1 MRKDFLGFV
10 IRIILLL
17 PLYNCYS
24 QNKVEDDRIIVN
36 IQKKGATLS
45 PQMYG
50 IFFEEINY
58 AGDGG
63 LYAELVQNRSF
74 EDGHLPKGF
83 SLRGNILVPPQVK
96 YHLTGEVKKIDDRKM
111 RWNPDPIRGWSLQA
125 KYPTAANIKTTDEHP
140 FFETAPHSLEVSIKD
155 ASEEIAV
162 VNSGFWGMNIENK
175 GTYFLRSIIRIS
187 PEYKGKV
194 EARLIAEN
202 GRVLAVGEGKATITA
217 TTTDGTDLSHSV
229 EVTVKPVI
237 HVETFEMSSIHN
249 KLAKG
254 EISVLKYTVTP
265 ADATVSALVWTTS
278 DATVASIEKR
288 VLGEEEVFVILGG
301 VNSGTATLTASI
313 TYADGSPGFEK
324 SFEVS
329 VVDGKIN
336 DDFLFTAGCFEG
348 GDYGVLENG
357 RLVRKIEKE
366 ANSKCEAQFRGTMT
380 FYPSK
385 YPIYAVKTFFE
396 DSLDPAKT
404 PTLLLNIWNN
414 NPRISIGFYGGTA
427 AGNAQ
432 NLYKVSMTR
441 TSDGGYV
448 TYADLSIPN
457 IFKGANADFLTN
469 GVLNDGI
476 TLDRCEHRFYDTYYT
491 EAVTEPFALD
501 WVKTFESLEAYK
513 AYLIENEGVVFE

>member
-1 MRKDFLGFV
+1 
-10 IRIILLL
+10 
-17 PLYNCYS
+17 
-24 QNKVEDDRIIVN
+24 
-36 IQKKGATLS
+36 
-45 PQMYG
+45 
-50 IFFEEINY
+50 
-58 AGDGG
+58 
-63 LYAELVQNRSF
+63 
-74 EDGHLPKGF
+74 
-83 SLRGNILVPPQVK
+83 
-96 YHLTGEVKKIDDRKM
+96 
-111 RWNPDPIRGWSLQA
+111 
-125 KYPTAANIKTTDEHP
+125 
-140 FFETAPHSLEVSIKD
+140 
-155 ASEEIAV
+155 
-162 VNSGFWGMNIENK
+162 
-175 GTYFLRSIIRIS
+175 
-187 PEYKGKV
+187 
-194 EARLIAEN
+194 
-202 GRVLAVGEGKATITA
+202 
-217 TTTDGTDLSHSV
+217 
-229 EVTVKPVI
+229 
-237 HVETFEMSSIHN
+237 MSSIHN

-366 ANSKCEAQFRGTMT
+366 ANAKCEAQFRGTMT

-448 TYADLSIPN
+448 TYADLSTPN

>member
-1 MRKDFLGFV
+1 MK
-10 IRIILLL
+10 RI
-17 PLYNCYS
+17 Y
-24 QNKVEDDRIIVN
+24 
-36 IQKKGATLS
+36 TLS
-45 PQMYG
+45 KTMAFLFSCMALIGTVISCADDYNTDPLTKNTILSSITIDEKYEVYTLVKG
-50 IFFEEINY
+50 ENYTLHFSTLPEDATNPGVSWVSGNEEV
-58 AGDGG
+58 ATVD
-63 LYAELVQNRSF
+63 
-74 EDGHLPKGF
+74 
-83 SLRGNILVPPQVK
+83 
-96 YHLTGEVKKIDDRKM
+96 
-111 RWNPDPIRGWSLQA
+111 
-125 KYPTAANIKTTDEHP
+125 AN
-140 FFETAPHSLEVSIKD
+140 
-155 ASEEIAV
+155 
-162 VNSGFWGMNIENK
+162 
-175 GTYFLRSIIRIS
+175 
-187 PEYKGKV
+187 GKV
-194 EARLIAEN
+194 TAVAVGTSVITAKPAVGYADGVSAAITISVVEELALTQSVEITNLPEELTMMETQSVQLKTKTVPEKPSFYLLSWKSSDEKVATVDEN

-366 ANSKCEAQFRGTMT
+366 ANAKCEAQFRGTMT

-404 PTLLLNIWNN
+404 PTLLLNIWNY

-448 TYADLSIPN
+448 TYADLSTPN